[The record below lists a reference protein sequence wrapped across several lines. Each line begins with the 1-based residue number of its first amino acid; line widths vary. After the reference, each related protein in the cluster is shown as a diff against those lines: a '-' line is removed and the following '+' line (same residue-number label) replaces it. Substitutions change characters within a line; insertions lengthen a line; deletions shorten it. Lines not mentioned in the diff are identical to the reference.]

1 MKNSGNAPTKKMR
14 ATPKTTGQE
23 KVVPGS
29 RVRAANQ
36 ISQKQKTKE
45 NRDGYQTGYW
55 PRCHKRSK
63 GDQTKETTKKA
74 VTKRALKR
82 AGQRSRRLSR

>member
-45 NRDGYQTGYW
+45 NRDGYQTGY
-55 PRCHKRSK
+55 
-63 GDQTKETTKKA
+63 
-74 VTKRALKR
+74 
-82 AGQRSRRLSR
+82 